1 MGLDMYLNAKRYLY
15 TYRTDTSDK
24 QIAENVGT
32 ILGVPKESGEVKSV
46 VVEAGYWRKA
56 NAIHQWFVNNV
67 QEGDDDCGNYYVDR
81 DTLVSLRNTCQEVI
95 ADPDSAKDKL
105 PTTSGFFFGDT
116 SYSEYYFDDLKRT
129 VEIIDNCLKFSEDWD
144 FEYHSSW

>member
-15 TYRTDTSDK
+15 TYRTDINDK
-24 QIAENVGT
+24 QIADNVGM
-32 ILGVPKESGEVKSV
+32 ILGVPSDAGEVKSV

-67 QEGDDDCGNYYVDR
+67 QEGNDDCGNYYVDR
-81 DTLVSLRNTCQEVI
+81 DILVGLRNICQEVI

-105 PTTSGFFFGDT
+105 PTTSGCFFGDT

-129 VEIIDNCLKFSEDWD
+129 VEVVDGCLKFSEDWD